1 MLNTTH
7 HTPPRSA
14 PCDRPHQDSAYT
26 LCTTR
31 FASHKLPLHSILLHR
46 LGGWAVCVAFFLFGT
61 FGFGRDGSAQPPL
74 PPRSTPS
81 ASTQPLP
88 SGTPTTQRAIPPA
101 TSATSEASTT
111 PTTQRAIPPEAS
123 TTPTTQ
129 RAIPPETSATSAISK
144 SAGTPTTQRVI
155 PPATSATS
163 AISKSAGTPT
173 TQQAIT
179 QSHTRRPPMISR
191 LRLTPTHERPPL
203 FDPRRPN
210 ALIEGQALYWI
221 RTFSVLFILGAIVI
235 LIFVVLRWASART
248 GLPFQSGQVLQ
259 IHARVGL
266 EPKKA
271 LWLVEVAQQYF
282 LIASHEQGVTFLATL
297 DPTQT
302 QAALAKKPP
311 ATGAFWRILRRN
323 PDQTKDAESPPAS
336 PIPTHFEVVSDGRKH
351 PKHEP

>member
-1 MLNTTH
+1 
-7 HTPPRSA
+7 
-14 PCDRPHQDSAYT
+14 
-26 LCTTR
+26 
-31 FASHKLPLHSILLHR
+31 
-46 LGGWAVCVAFFLFGT
+46 
-61 FGFGRDGSAQPPL
+61 
-74 PPRSTPS
+74 
-81 ASTQPLP
+81 
-88 SGTPTTQRAIPPA
+88 
-101 TSATSEASTT
+101 
-111 PTTQRAIPPEAS
+111 
-123 TTPTTQ
+123 
-129 RAIPPETSATSAISK
+129 
-144 SAGTPTTQRVI
+144 
-155 PPATSATS
+155 
-163 AISKSAGTPT
+163 
-173 TQQAIT
+173 
-179 QSHTRRPPMISR
+179 MISR
-191 LRLTPTHERPPL
+191 LRLTPQNQRPPL

-235 LIFVVLRWASART
+235 LIFVVLRWASARA

-302 QAALAKKPP
+302 QTAIAEKPP